1 MFNLS
6 QSSLPRVEV
15 GDHVVEGLPPP
26 QQTRLLLPNALDIFV
41 NVFVLDRFC
50 LALRRAPLWLSYIF
64 DFEFSVSVA
73 FEVRKHLPRSPVSPP
88 SLDFPAFDPLAS
100 FASCAKFVF
109 DRLGGI
115 AT

>member
-1 MFNLS
+1 MC
-6 QSSLPRVEV
+6 
-15 GDHVVEGLPPP
+15 DHIVEGLPPP
-26 QQTRLLLPNALDIFV
+26 QQARLLLPNALDIFV
-41 NVFVLDRFC
+41 DVLVLNPLR
-50 LALRRAPLWLSYIF
+50 LALRRAPLWLPYIF

-88 SLDFPAFDPLAS
+88 SLDFPAFDLLAC

-109 DRLGGI
+109 DLLSEI